1 MLKRISKVTVI
12 VSLIIGLI
20 VLIIE
25 SLVSKGFSYKFT
37 VGLLIGV
44 VTGLLNLFI
53 TDHAIEKV
61 QYNMVKNPKAYF
73 PSINILKL
81 LIYALS
87 FIIVAKF
94 IEPFAVFTCFLGIM
108 LNKIVIYILYLVVDK
123 IKDKKRTI
131 DTLPIKDGIKEKLK
145 ENGFAKVLQ
154 ITEVNRERLQEFLTV
169 EETNEVIRSLKEY
182 ELFIKGELEAILEDD
197 DTQL

>member
-1 MLKRISKVTVI
+1 MVKRISKVTII
-12 VSLIIGLI
+12 VSLIIGCI
-20 VLIIE
+20 VLLIE
-25 SLVSKGFSYKFT
+25 SLITKAFSFKFT
-37 VGLLIGV
+37 IGLFIGV

-73 PSINILKL
+73 PSINLLKL

-87 FIIVAKF
+87 FVIVAKF

-123 IKDKKRTI
+123 VKDKKRPI
-131 DTLPIKDGIKEKLK
+131 EKLHIKPLIKDKLK
-145 ENGFAKVLQ
+145 QNGFTKVIE
-154 ITEVNRERLQEFLTV
+154 ITEVNRDRLHEFLTQ

-182 ELFIKGELEAILEDD
+182 ELFIKGELEAIKEDD